1 MPLVPIEEEKTLQ
14 PQTVDEPVT
23 LGLITSPQDDDNITN
38 PLSTASDINKNLLLY
53 QYGKPPTTEERLNQA
68 LISQTFDK
76 PLTDAELGLVKETP
90 QLSISDFK
98 KNPEVVERA
107 IRAMS
112 YVDGT
117 TYDDG
122 SKASD
127 RFVDYA
133 RDADFNLT
141 HGAIRLSNILS
152 QQEKQSPEDIQF
164 REDISFLYN
173 EFYKVLPDGRY
184 KYDAQGFAENLG
196 LTGDILAGALT
207 DLANW
212 GALLALP
219 FTSGGSAGARVA
231 AGEAARQG
239 LKAAIK
245 QTVKKSYDAIPKIP
259 INPRSFKQTSAALGT
274 EGFVFGSTDY
284 LLRQQLFEEVDI
296 PGYEEFSPTEM
307 AISGGF
313 GATIG
318 LIPGVAIPA
327 GYRYFDARALRLKQ
341 AEDSE
346 QFKNIILNKEPERKD
361 VKIINPNEPEATP
374 NPNRKIVTLEEASS
388 ESLNLRNRDGNP
400 ESTHVERVA
409 DKEAEVYPT
418 EILRTGTREVDIEDP
433 EVEKPVIG
441 GLLSRKNYE
450 EALSTYLLFGKPT
463 TYSRR
468 LAEIDPNFD
477 TFLRLIRHDS
487 MDSILD
493 NPIAVLNSTAKQQ
506 RSYQEQVRDTVGP
519 YMGRMVN
526 IVEDIQNFARQHPRY
541 KDRGNFR
548 VKNGT
553 ALNNDLYAFLNRGDV
568 RGGVPI
574 EVIEAG
580 KDLRKIFD
588 DVEKEAINAGFVFH
602 SVPNFFPRYYK
613 PAKLIKNK
621 QNKERFASQLANDE
635 DMSFADALTA
645 VDDLLTK
652 VYDDLDPTMGSL
664 GQRKYKNLDTTNIQ
678 DLLVSDIQ
686 AAMSMYL
693 NGMGRK
699 IVRKKTFGF
708 TQEEFEQKWLNQFFG
723 GTTKA
728 TDEVTGRDVIL
739 DRLKARG
746 FTESL
751 IDTSNVGEYT
761 RLNFLIRQNTNN
773 QAIDLNTLLNLKPK
787 DIKKLDDVAN
797 PKMLNVHLKQL
808 KKMIDETNAEV
819 LRPSDRDIINN
830 AEGNNLTEVI
840 DKLITN
846 RMFAGDF
853 ILRPEKIV
861 GSFEPSNVIYKGTFS
876 NPIKKMTDEKRRVQ
890 KLYDYII
897 GTGGIAP
904 GGSTSGWNAAANSI
918 LLAQSANKLG
928 FATISSI
935 PETLIPFL
943 KSNPTIAMK
952 AFYKTVNEESSHI
965 FNNITTKEVFLP
977 KNVLK
982 SIFGDAD
989 MTSGSYLPFEVV
1001 GRSATRQEL
1010 NQLNMVLRGSLA
1022 EAVQNSYSEGLGA
1035 ISSGLSYKFY
1045 RSIFLDQYT
1054 KFMQVFAYNAGK
1066 IMISDHLDALSKM
1079 SAKQLNSKKGQR
1091 LRIPLVELG
1100 LDVDKGIKWY
1110 KDGAQADDLF
1120 TENIRASAARYV
1132 DEVVMNPGREM
1143 AQKPLFMNHWFGR
1156 VVFQL
1161 YSYPVAFGNTVF
1173 KNAIRDAKL
1182 SPLVNAP
1189 KNMAVLTLMLGMT
1202 RLQRAIKT
1210 GGESLE
1216 EDYDGEAILRD
1227 LDYMGVGGPLT
1238 LLYTASE
1245 NQKYGDNEFTA
1256 LLGLLGPT
1264 LGGAV
1269 IDAIKTPRPLYVFQK
1284 NILPYRNVL
1293 AKTNPDLIFK
1303 FDQLVKD
1310 LEDVIANKDYT
1321 EIQIRRLEDMVN
1333 KQQKDA
1339 GITDLQRELDRDPKF
1354 EGGPVSK
1361 DFPVSDVKDIA
1372 AERINPFTGEP
1383 YLEDEDER
1391 IQLRTGGTPKQN
1403 LLDRIQNYFTEEAR
1417 KKRLKE
1423 KYDKEG
1429 IDYRMTED
1437 GPEIIYEGTNLAKQL
1452 GVKGEPEPGLRNVMP
1467 VIEFA
1472 SILGGKKLVTEGAE
1486 TVFQSVAKSRMPKKV
1501 YHGTTRRDLTELRQP
1516 EHYQRFGVFA
1526 SPTKQGT
1533 IKFTGNKGAI
1543 YEIDS
1548 SDISSLKNILRFNK
1562 NKVLNADKPSS
1573 KVLKLIDKDI
1583 AKLKNSKK
1591 TGLAKQEDLI
1601 DLRGLESFKRDM
1613 LDPNNYISG
1622 YGRSV
1627 DKFLNKN
1634 NYSVIETTPTFPKGN
1649 KTPNYIFTKDKTAIN
1664 DKFLTKSETRINPK
1678 TGEQEKIYLIEKKDR
1693 VKLNQGT
1700 SQPMFEKRINNPAD
1714 YPFLLRED
1722 GKKMTHRMADDGKMV
1737 YPMIQLQED
1746 GTLKN
1751 YKNDFDG
1758 AREQAIKT
1766 GNYKV
1771 FETESEAQEYARG
1784 GYKTKEFEEYYK

>member
-1 MPLVPIEEEKTLQ
+1 
-14 PQTVDEPVT
+14 
-23 LGLITSPQDDDNITN
+23 
-38 PLSTASDINKNLLLY
+38 
-53 QYGKPPTTEERLNQA
+53 
-68 LISQTFDK
+68 
-76 PLTDAELGLVKETP
+76 
-90 QLSISDFK
+90 
-98 KNPEVVERA
+98 
-107 IRAMS
+107 
-112 YVDGT
+112 
-117 TYDDG
+117 
-122 SKASD
+122 
-127 RFVDYA
+127 
-133 RDADFNLT
+133 
-141 HGAIRLSNILS
+141 
-152 QQEKQSPEDIQF
+152 
-164 REDISFLYN
+164 
-173 EFYKVLPDGRY
+173 
-184 KYDAQGFAENLG
+184 YDAQGFAENLG
-196 LTGDILAGALT
+196 LTGDILAGAFT

-212 GALLALP
+212 VAVIALP
-219 FTSGGSAGARVA
+219 FSSGGSGAARIA
-231 AGEAARQG
+231 AGEASRQG

-245 QTVKKSYDAIPKIP
+245 GVVKKSYDAIPKIP
-259 INPRSFKQTSAALGT
+259 INPRSFAQTSAVLGT

-284 LLRQQLFEEVDI
+284 ALRQQLFEEFDI
-296 PGYEEFSPTEM
+296 PGYEEFSPTQM

-327 GYRYFDARALRLKQ
+327 GYRYFDARALRLQQ

-346 QFKNIILNKEPERKD
+346 QFRNIILNKEPERKD
-361 VKIINPNEPEATP
+361 VKIIRPGEFTATP
-374 NPNRKIVTLEEASS
+374 DPSAKVVTLEEASS
-388 ESLNLRNRDGNP
+388 ESLKIRDRDGNP

-409 DKEAEVYPT
+409 DIEAEVYPT
-418 EILRTGTREVDIEDP
+418 EILRTGSKQVDVEDP
-433 EVEKPVIG
+433 EVVIVDGETRLKDNPSEKPVIG
-441 GLLSRKNYE
+441 GMLSRKSYE
-450 EALSTYLLFGKPT
+450 ESISTFLLFGKPT
-463 TYSRR
+463 TYSKR

-477 TFLRLIRHDS
+477 TFLRLIRQDS

-493 NPIAVLNSTAKQQ
+493 NPIAIINSTAKQQ
-506 RSYQEQVRDTVGP
+506 RSYLEQVRDTVGP

-526 IVEDIQNFARQHPRY
+526 IVENIENFARQHPRY
-541 KDRGNFR
+541 KDRGNFK

-568 RGGVPI
+568 GGGVPVQ
-574 EVIEAG
+574 VIEAG
-580 KDLRKIFD
+580 KDLRKIFN
-588 DVEKEAINAGFVFH
+588 DVEKEAINTGFVFH

-613 PAKLIKNK
+613 PAKFIKN
-621 QNKERFASQLANDE
+621 QTNKERFAYQLANDE
-635 DMSFADALTA
+635 DMAFSDALTA
-645 VDDLLTK
+645 VDDLVSKL
-652 VYDDLDPTMGSL
+652 YDDLDPTIGSL
-664 GQRKYKNLDTTNIQ
+664 GQRKYKNLDTTNIR
-678 DLLVSDIQ
+678 DLLVSDIP

-693 NGMGRK
+693 NAMGRK
-699 IVRKKTFGF
+699 IVRKKTLGF

-819 LRPSDRDIINN
+819 LRPSDRDIINK

-861 GSFEPSNVIYKGTFS
+861 GSFEPSNVIYKGTLK
-876 NPIKKMTDEKRRVQ
+876 NPMKTMANEKKRVQ
-890 KLYDYII
+890 TLRDYIVGI
-897 GTGGIAP
+897 GGVPQGGK
-904 GGSTSGWNAAANSI
+904 SGLNTAANSI
-918 LLAQSANKLG
+918 ILLQSANKLG
-928 FATISSI
+928 LATLSSI

-943 KSNPTIAMK
+943 KSHPRVALK
-952 AFYKTVNEESSHI
+952 AFYKTIKEETEVLYK
-965 FNNITTKEVFLP
+965 NITTGER
-977 KNVLK
+977 
-982 SIFGDAD
+982 
-989 MTSGSYLPFEVV
+989 
-1001 GRSATRQEL
+1001 GRSLSRQEL
-1010 NQLNMVLRGSLA
+1010 NQLNMVLKGSLA
-1022 EAVQNSYSEGLGA
+1022 EAVQNSYAEGLGA
-1035 ISSGLSYKFY
+1035 IASKFSYKFY
-1045 RSIFLDQYT
+1045 RSIFLDQYA
-1054 KFMQVFAYNAGK
+1054 KFLQIFAYNASK
-1066 IMISDHLDALSKM
+1066 IMITENLETLSKM
-1079 SAKQLNSKKGQR
+1079 SVKQLDSAKGER
-1091 LRIPLVELG
+1091 VKLPLVNLG
-1100 LDVDKGIKWY
+1100 IDIEKGINWY
-1110 KDGAQADDLF
+1110 KNGAKADDLF
-1120 TENIRASAARYV
+1120 TETIRAGSARYV
-1132 DEVVMNPGREM
+1132 DEVVMNPGRES
-1143 AQKPLFMNHWFGR
+1143 AQKPLAMSHYLGR

-1161 YSYPVAFGNTVF
+1161 FSYPVAFGNTVLR
-1173 KNAIRDAKL
+1173 NVVRDVKL
-1182 SPLVNAP
+1182 SRGVYAP
-1189 KNMAVLTLMLGMT
+1189 KNLAVLTLMLGMT

-1216 EDYDGEAILRD
+1216 EDYDLDAILKD

-1238 LLYTASE
+1238 LLYTAKE
-1245 NQKYGDNEFTA
+1245 NLKYGDNEFTA
-1256 LLGLLGPT
+1256 LLSVLGPT
-1264 LGGAV
+1264 LGGAF
-1269 IDAIKTPRPLYVFQK
+1269 IDALKTNRPELALVK
-1284 NILPYRNVL
+1284 HVMPYRSVL
-1293 AKTNPDLIFK
+1293 AKTNPDLIFQ
-1303 FDQLVKD
+1303 FDQFVKD
-1310 LEDVIANKDYT
+1310 LGDMARDKTYD
-1321 EIQIRRLEDMVN
+1321 EIQIRQLQDMVN

-1472 SILGGKKLVTEGAE
+1472 SILGGRKLVTEGAE

-1548 SDISSLKNILRFNK
+1548 SDISSLKNILRFNQ

-1573 KVLKLIDKDI
+1573 KVLKLIDNDI

-1591 TGLAKQEDLI
+1591 TELAKQEDLI
-1601 DLRGLESFKRDM
+1601 DLRDLESFKRDM

-1622 YGRSV
+1622 YGRGV

-1714 YPFLLRED
+1714 YPFLLSED
-1722 GKKMTHRMADDGKMV
+1722 GKKMTHRMADAGKMV
-1737 YPMIQLQED
+1737 YPMIQLQDD

>member
-1 MPLVPIEEEKTLQ
+1 MPLVPIEEEKTSQ
-14 PQTVDEPVT
+14 PQIVDEP
-23 LGLITSPQDDDNITN
+23 ITSSFGLSSEPQETF
-38 PLSTASDINKNLLLY
+38 
-53 QYGKPPTTEERLNQA
+53 QPPTTEERLNQA

-76 PLTDAELGLVKETP
+76 PVTDAELGLVTETP

-112 YVDGT
+112 YVDKT

-133 RDADFNLT
+133 RDAGFNTT
-141 HGAIRLSNILS
+141 HAAIRLVNILN
-152 QQEKQSPEDIQF
+152 QQKKQSPEDIQF
-164 REDISFLYN
+164 RDDISFLYN
-173 EFYKVLPDGRY
+173 EFYKVLPDGRD
-184 KYDAQGFAENLG
+184 KYNAQGFAENLG

-207 DLANW
+207 DVANW
-212 GALLALP
+212 AAVIAFP
-219 FTSGGSAGARVA
+219 FTSGGSAPARVA
-231 AGEAARQG
+231 AGETARQG

-245 QTVKKSYDAIPKIP
+245 QTVKKSYDKIPKFAID
-259 INPRSFKQTSAALGT
+259 PRNYRQTTTLLGT
-274 EGFVFGSTDY
+274 EGFILGSTDY
-284 LLRQQLFEEVDI
+284 ALRQQLFEEFDI
-296 PGYEEFSPTEM
+296 PGYEQFSPTEM
-307 AISGGF
+307 TKSGAF
-313 GATIG
+313 GATIS

-327 GYRYFDARALRLKQ
+327 GYRYFDARALRKKE
-341 AEDSE
+341 ADDSE
-346 QFKNIILNKEPERKD
+346 QFKNIILNRTPERDD
-361 VKIINPNEPEATP
+361 VEIINPNEPQTKP
-374 NPNRKIVTLEEASS
+374 NPNPKIVTLEEASS

-418 EILRTGTREVDIEDP
+418 EIFRTGSKTIDVEDP
-433 EVEKPVIG
+433 EVIIVDGETRLKDNPSEKPVIG
-441 GLLSRKNYE
+441 GLLSKKSYE
-450 EALSTYLLFGKPT
+450 EAISTFLLFGRPT
-463 TYSRR
+463 TYSKR

-487 MDSILD
+487 TDSILD
-493 NPIAVLNSTAKQQ
+493 NPIAILNSTSKQQ
-506 RSYQEQVRDTVGP
+506 RSYQEQIRDTVGP
-519 YMGRMVN
+519 YMGRMVT
-526 IVEDIQNFARQHPRY
+526 IVENIQNFARQHPRY
-541 KDRGNFR
+541 KDRGNFK

-568 RGGVPI
+568 QGGVPI
-574 EVIEAG
+574 QVIEAG

-613 PAKLIKNK
+613 PAKFFKNK
-621 QNKERFASQLANDE
+621 KNKERFAFQLANDE
-635 DMSFADALTA
+635 DMAFSDALIA
-645 VDDLLTK
+645 VDDLVNK
-652 VYDDLDPTMGSL
+652 IYDDMDPTIGSL

-686 AAMSMYL
+686 AAMSFYL

-699 IVRKKTFGF
+699 IVRKKTLGF

-787 DIKKLDDVAN
+787 EVEKLDDVAN
-797 PKMLNVHLKQL
+797 PKMLNAHLKQL

-861 GSFEPSNVIYKGTFS
+861 GSFEPSNVIYKGTLKNPMKTMS
-876 NPIKKMTDEKRRVQ
+876 NEKERVQ
-890 KLYDYII
+890 LLRDYIVGI
-897 GTGGIAP
+897 GGVPQGSIEGGL
-904 GGSTSGWNAAANSI
+904 NKVANSI
-918 LLAQSANKLG
+918 ILLQSANKLG
-928 FATISSI
+928 LATLSSI

-943 KSNPTIAMK
+943 KSNPSVALK
-952 AFYKTVNEESSHI
+952 AFYKTINDETTVLYK
-965 FNNITTKEVFLP
+965 NITTGEQ
-977 KNVLK
+977 
-982 SIFGDAD
+982 
-989 MTSGSYLPFEVV
+989 
-1001 GRSATRQEL
+1001 GRSLSRQEL
-1010 NQLNMVLRGSLA
+1010 NQLNMVLKGSLA
-1022 EAVQNSYSEGLGA
+1022 EAVQNSYAEGLGA
-1035 ISSGLSYKFY
+1035 ITSNISYKFY
-1045 RSIFLDQYT
+1045 RSILLDQYT
-1054 KFMQVFAYNAGK
+1054 KFMQIFAYNASK
-1066 IMISDHLDALSKM
+1066 IMITENLETLSKM
-1079 SAKQLNSKKGQR
+1079 SAKQLDSAKGQR
-1091 LRIPLVELG
+1091 LKLPLVDLG
-1100 LDVDKGIKWY
+1100 IDIEKGIKWY
-1110 KDGAQADDLF
+1110 KDGAKADDLF
-1120 TENIRASAARYV
+1120 TETIRAGSARYV
-1132 DEVVMNPGREM
+1132 DDVVMNPGRESG
-1143 AQKPLFMNHWFGR
+1143 QKPLIMNHYLGR

-1161 YSYPVAFGNTVF
+1161 FSYPTAFFNTVF
-1173 KNAIRDAKL
+1173 KNVIRDSKL

-1216 EDYDGEAILRD
+1216 EDYDLDAILKD

-1238 LLYTASE
+1238 LLYTAKE

-1256 LLGLLGPT
+1256 LLSVLGPT
-1264 LGGAV
+1264 IGGV
-1269 IDAIKTPRPLYVFQK
+1269 FIDAIKTNRPELAIIK
-1284 NILPYRNVL
+1284 NLMPYRSVL
-1293 AKTNPDLIFK
+1293 AKTNPDLIFQ
-1303 FDQLVKD
+1303 FDQFVKD
-1310 LEDVIANKDYT
+1310 LGDMARDKTYD
-1321 EIQIRRLEDMVN
+1321 EIQIRQLNDLVE
-1333 KQQKDA
+1333 KQQKKA

-1417 KKRLKE
+1417 QKRLKE

-1452 GVKGEPEPGLRNVMP
+1452 GVKGEPEPGLKNVMP
-1467 VIEFA
+1467 VFEFA
-1472 SILGGKKLVTEGAE
+1472 SILSGKKLVTEGAE
-1486 TVFQSVAKSRMPKKV
+1486 TVFQSVAKSRMPKTV
-1501 YHGTTRRDLTELRQP
+1501 YHGSTRRDLTELRPPKKFQK
-1516 EHYQRFGVFA
+1516 FGVFA
-1526 SPTKQGT
+1526 APTKQGT

-1543 YEIDS
+1543 YEIDA
-1548 SDISSLKNILRFNK
+1548 SDISSIKNILRFNK
-1562 NKVLNADKPSS
+1562 NKVFDADNPSS
-1573 KVLKLIDKDI
+1573 NLLRLIDKDI
-1583 AKLKNSKK
+1583 IKLNNSKK
-1591 TGLAKQEDLI
+1591 TGLAKQDDVAAARHLKE
-1601 DLRGLESFKRDM
+1601 FKSDM
-1613 LDPNNYISG
+1613 LSSNNYISG
-1622 YGRSV
+1622 YGKGV
-1627 DKFLNKN
+1627 DDFLNKN
-1634 NYSVIETTPTFPKGN
+1634 NYSVIKTTPTFPKGN
-1649 KTPNYIFTKDKTAIN
+1649 TTPNYIFTKDKTSIN

-1678 TGEQEKIYLIEKKDR
+1678 TGEPEKIYLIE
-1693 VKLNQGT
+1693 
-1700 SQPMFEKRINNPAD
+1700 
-1714 YPFLLRED
+1714 
-1722 GKKMTHRMADDGKMV
+1722 
-1737 YPMIQLQED
+1737 
-1746 GTLKN
+1746 
-1751 YKNDFDG
+1751 
-1758 AREQAIKT
+1758 
-1766 GNYKV
+1766 
-1771 FETESEAQEYARG
+1771 
-1784 GYKTKEFEEYYK
+1784 TK